1 MDDAS
6 LVAHQLGRAP
16 RGRWRVAWRCEY
28 GHPGVIVTA
37 PLLED
42 GTPFPTLCYLTCP
55 HLVERVAALESVGE
69 VERWRRR
76 LATDP
81 VLAARL
87 RAADVAY
94 RAARTAEAGGE
105 DPTPD
110 VGIAGQRDPL
120 AVKCLHAHVAS
131 ALAGIDDPIGVAVL
145 RDVGYSCD
153 DGRCGSLDD
162 DEERDARREC
172 TT

>member
-1 MDDAS
+1 MDDGS
-6 LVAHQLGRAP
+6 LVARQLGRAP

-55 HLVERVAALESVGE
+55 HLVDRVAALESAGE
-69 VERWRRR
+69 AGRWRRCLAVDLGFATR
-76 LATDP
+76 LQ
-81 VLAARL
+81 
-87 RAADVAY
+87 AADVAY
-94 RAARTAEAGGE
+94 RTARAAEARGE
-105 DPTPD
+105 DPMPD

-131 ALAGIDDPIGVAVL
+131 ALVGIDDPIGVAVL

-153 DGRCGSLDD
+153 EGRCGSLDD
-162 DEERDARREC
+162 DEGCDARREC